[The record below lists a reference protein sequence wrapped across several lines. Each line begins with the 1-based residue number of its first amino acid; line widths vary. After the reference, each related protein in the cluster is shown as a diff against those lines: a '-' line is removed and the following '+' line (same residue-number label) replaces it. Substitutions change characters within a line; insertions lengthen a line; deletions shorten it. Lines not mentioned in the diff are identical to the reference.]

1 MHTSS
6 EQQQIFSIALR
17 AKKKKKVFLGCKT
30 TRPAPAGPLLE
41 CAIALYRFSLS
52 DCLTG
57 QLKGVIGLNLR
68 GAAFRCVSQ
77 LSEI

>member
-6 EQQQIFSIALR
+6 EHQIFSIALA
-17 AKKKKKVFLGCKT
+17 AKKKKEKKKLFQGSNSH
-30 TRPAPAGPLLE
+30 PAGPHLE

-57 QLKGVIGLNLR
+57 QLKGVIGLTLQ